1 MGICR
6 FVSWVHRESARVK
19 LLNNNKMF
27 KYSAYRIEAQVN
39 LIKIKSAPDLVER
52 VHASLLYAISDGT
65 LVPGARFM
73 QEEIAEKLAARAR
86 YQLDAQLIITGR
98 SAARGLDIKAMMT
111 ADSAFHMDVCAALG
125 NLLIAQLHKHIS
137 TAFAVPWGDAARFD
151 HTRNYRGQ
159 ARSHCSGDC
168 KR

>member
-86 YQLDAQLIITGR
+86 YQLDAQLISTGR
-98 SAARGLDIKAMMT
+98 SAARG
-111 ADSAFHMDVCAALG
+111 
-125 NLLIAQLHKHIS
+125 
-137 TAFAVPWGDAARFD
+137 
-151 HTRNYRGQ
+151 
-159 ARSHCSGDC
+159 
-168 KR
+168 